1 MIYYSYTTEH
11 QMSREYGNGDNVR
24 FGIKYRDR
32 TPEEDKSFIE
42 GFERAVRNIKNKNEE
57 RKLK

>member
-1 MIYYSYTTEH
+1 MIYYSYTTER
-11 QMSREYGNGDNVR
+11 QMSREYGNGANIR

-32 TPEEDKSFIE
+32 TPEETKRFVE
-42 GFERAVRNIKNKNEE
+42 GFERAVLRIRMKNEE

>member
-1 MIYYSYTTEH
+1 
-11 QMSREYGNGDNVR
+11 MSREYGNGANIR

-32 TPEEDKSFIE
+32 TPEETKRFVE
-42 GFERAVRNIKNKNEE
+42 GFERAVLRIRMKNEE